1 MFELTKRKLGANT
14 FPIVRTS
21 DMADLSVVDQ
31 YADKS
36 THVWLVDDKNN
47 LLDTF
52 NWNWRPPREQ
62 FHNIHSF
69 PRCNK
74 KNNRP
79 KSWTS
84 VLLVPTDV
92 SRRAEI
98 VRQNIISS
106 YGRSS
111 AYPIYFYS
119 FSKTS
124 PDIKFLRYQ
133 GHYSNANL
141 IKNKNNLDEVLDGI
155 NESES
160 HYFLIDISMNLTD
173 DILTRIGATLNNNE
187 MMLFPSTRRSTDH
200 EIYNFSAMLIPNNTI
215 SLNKLL
221 DCDVVHYGKE
231 SIGEINDIITPEKS
245 WISAYQLTYVLHQN
259 IFTKNNKLKNKII
272 SDLISKNQTEDS
284 RLYKYVYDG
293 SVSATMDL
301 QDDNDITLS
310 NCLDFDYMRDKF
322 VKRQSNR
329 VVLTENQKSIRD
341 KMIQKTYGISD
352 ISDKTIIKHYNKS
365 ST

>member
-21 DMADLSVVDQ
+21 DMSDLSVVDQ

-36 THVWLVDDKNN
+36 THVWLVYDSNDVS
-47 LLDTF
+47 DTF
-52 NWNWRPPREQ
+52 NWKWRPPREQ

-74 KNNRP
+74 QNNRP
-79 KSWTS
+79 INWTS

-92 SRRAEI
+92 SRRGDI

-106 YGRSS
+106 YGKSS
-111 AYPIYFYS
+111 TYPIYFYS
-119 FSKTS
+119 ITKTS
-124 PDIKFLRYQ
+124 PDMKFRRYQ
-133 GHYSNANL
+133 KQYSSVHL
-141 IKNKNNLDEVLDGI
+141 IKNKNNLDEVLGEI
-155 NESES
+155 NETES
-160 HYFLIDISMNLTD
+160 HYFLVDISMNLTD
-173 DILTRIGATLNNNE
+173 DILTQVDAILNNNE

-200 EIYNFSAMLIPNNTI
+200 EIYNFSAMLVPNNTI

-221 DCDVVHYGKE
+221 DCDVVHYSGE

-245 WISAYQLTYVLHQN
+245 WTSAYQLTYVLHQN

-272 SDLISKNQTEDS
+272 SDLISKNQTENS

-310 NCLDFDYMRDKF
+310 NCLDFDYMREKF
-322 VKRQSNR
+322 VKRQSDR
-329 VVLTENQKSIRD
+329 VVLTENQKSIRS
-341 KMIQKTYGISD
+341 KMIRKIYGISD
-352 ISDKTIIKHYNKS
+352 ISDRKII
-365 ST
+365 